1 MAAESQP
8 AWAKIFMLRPSE
20 LGQVTPPLWASVS
33 SPVRMISPQVLI
45 STKYAMTQD
54 LWEEPAKFEL
64 L

>member
-33 SPVRMISPQVLI
+33 SPVRMISLRI
-45 STKYAMTQD
+45 Y
-54 LWEEPAKFEL
+54 
-64 L
+64 